1 MATDDPAVTRAK
13 LVPWQGNTLLDAQA
27 IDVAFNPVS
36 LKVALSNQL
45 KTDAGNKG
53 KAQSAAQ
60 FVDKSASTLSFDL
73 VFDTSLD
80 YSDVREQT
88 RKIAERFMKP
98 VAPGEPG
105 YSGDGKQPTV
115 PRRLRFQWGKF
126 GFDGLMQSYAE
137 TLDYF
142 SPDGVPLR
150 ATLSLTL
157 AEDRF
162 QHFSLPGEPPLART
176 PPQFAPAGGA
186 TTVPEADRAA
196 GADPGRD
203 WRATALFNG
212 LETPRFTAGVGV
224 GAGIGVDAGA
234 GVFVPPGPAPS
245 LGGGFTF
252 GASARLGTHLGAA
265 VETPAPAVRAGV
277 SIRFGV

>member
-27 IDVAFNPVS
+27 LTVAFNPVS
-36 LKVALSNQL
+36 LKLALSNQL

-88 RKIAERFMKP
+88 RSIAERFMKP

-105 YSGDGKQPTV
+105 YQGDGKQPTV
-115 PRRLRFQWGKF
+115 PRRLRFQWGRF

-186 TTVPEADRAA
+186 TTVPQAERAA

-212 LETPRFTAGVGV
+212 LETPRFTAG
-224 GAGIGVDAGA
+224 AGL
-234 GVFVPPGPAPS
+234 FVPPGPAPS
-245 LGGGFTF
+245 LTGGFTF
-252 GASARLGTHLGAA
+252 GASARLGTQLGAA

-277 SIRFGV
+277 SIRFGA